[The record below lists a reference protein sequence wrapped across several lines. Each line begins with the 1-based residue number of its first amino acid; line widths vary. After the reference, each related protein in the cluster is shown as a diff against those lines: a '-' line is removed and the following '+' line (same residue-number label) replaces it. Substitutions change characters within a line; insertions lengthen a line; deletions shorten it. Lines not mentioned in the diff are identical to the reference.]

1 VVTAAASL
9 AGALILFWLVRAR
22 FSRGATLAAVGLLP
36 FLVLASASRLE
47 LGLTIAV
54 EAPIVWALSR
64 PLRLDRRR
72 AALVCGLVNLITQPL
87 LYLVLTRAPI
97 VGVLQWRVAFAACE
111 LAVWIAEA
119 LLYLA
124 SLEDLRRARHALAK
138 AFGLSL
144 AANATSALI
153 GLLLPI

>member
-1 VVTAAASL
+1 MNAAASL
-9 AGALILFWLVRAR
+9 AGALVLFWLVRAQ
-22 FSRGATLAAVGLLP
+22 FSRGATWAAIGLLP
-36 FLVLASASRLE
+36 LLVLASASRLE
-47 LGLTIAV
+47 LALTIAV

-64 PLRLDRRR
+64 RLGLGRRR

-97 VGVLQWRVAFAACE
+97 AGVLQWRAAFAGCE

-124 SLEDLRRARHALAK
+124 SLEDLRRGRHALAK

-153 GLLLPI
+153 GLVLPI

>member
-1 VVTAAASL
+1 MTAAASL

-22 FSRGATLAAVGLLP
+22 FSRGVSGAAIGLLP

-47 LGLTIAV
+47 LALTIAV
-54 EAPIVWALSR
+54 EAPIVWALSW
-64 PLRLDRRR
+64 PLGLDRWR

-87 LYLVLTRAPI
+87 IYLILTRAPI
-97 VGVLQWRVAFAACE
+97 VGVLQWRLAFAGCE
-111 LAVWIAEA
+111 LVVWIAEA

-124 SLEDLRRARHALAK
+124 CLEDLRRARHAVAK
-138 AFGLSL
+138 AFALSL

>member
-1 VVTAAASL
+1 MTAAASL
-9 AGALILFWLVRAR
+9 AGALLLFWLVRAR
-22 FSRGATLAAVGLLP
+22 FARGAIWAAIGLLP

-47 LGLTIAV
+47 LGLTIVV
-54 EAPIVWALSR
+54 EAPIVVALCG
-64 PLRLDRRR
+64 PLAVDRSR

-87 LYLVLTRAPI
+87 LYLVLIGAPI
-97 VGVLQWRVAFAACE
+97 VGVQQWRVAFLGCE

-124 SLEDLRRARHALAK
+124 SLEDLRRSRHALAK

-144 AANATSALI
+144 AANGTSAVI

>member
-1 VVTAAASL
+1 MTAAASL
-9 AGALILFWLVRAR
+9 AGALVLFWLVRAR
-22 FSRGATLAAVGLLP
+22 FSRGATWAAIALLP
-36 FLVLASASRLE
+36 ILVLASASRLE
-47 LGLTIAV
+47 LALTIAV

-64 PLRLDRRR
+64 PLGLDRWR
-72 AALVCGLVNLITQPL
+72 AVLVCGVVNLITQPL
-87 LYLVLTRAPI
+87 LFLVLTRAPI
-97 VGVLQWRVAFAACE
+97 TGVLQWRIAFAACE

-119 LLYLA
+119 LLYLS
-124 SLEDLRRARHALAK
+124 SLEDLRRSRHALAK